1 MKLTINTE
9 AALEDAAQIDSI
21 VNDIAKNMSELNKVI
36 TDNIPDRIDT
46 EWSRIVRDNWENY
59 YNKDVDEAMADMK
72 LSATNLRLAVDE
84 AIKYSQEQ

>member
-21 VNDIAKNMSELNKVI
+21 VNDIAESMSELNKVI
-36 TDNIPDRIDT
+36 TANIPDGIDT
-46 EWSRIVRDNWENY
+46 TWSKKVRENWENY
-59 YNKDVDEAMADMK
+59 YKQDVDEAMAGMK
-72 LSATNLRLAVDE
+72 LSATNLRLAVEE